1 MKLALSLAALL
12 LATTAQAQ
20 VTGTTN
26 SEANANTTSAAT
38 NAGNAQSLALISN
51 SPGTIRNVPSIGGSA
66 YGVSYSPKN
75 CNSTVGVQ
83 GALPGMGASIATAT
97 ENEVCEDLLKF
108 DSMQMAATTVH
119 NMGFKED
126 AAAMRAAAW
135 DLMCLTSAKSLKVLT
150 AHGLCS
156 DITKLVAAAGGQDPE
171 QTRGRYMP

>member
-1 MKLALSLAALL
+1 MKLALTLAAML
-12 LATTAQAQ
+12 LATTAHAQ

-26 SEANANTTSAAT
+26 SEATAQTNSAAT
-38 NAGNAQSLALISN
+38 NAGNAQQIISN
-51 SPGTIRNVPSIGGSA
+51 SPGTIKNVPSLGGSA

-75 CNSTVGVQ
+75 CNSTVGATGV
-83 GALPGMGASIATAT
+83 LPGVGASFATAT

-108 DSMQMAATTVH
+108 DSIQMAAVSVH

-135 DLMCLTSAKSLKVLT
+135 DLMCLTSAKTLKVLT

-171 QTRGRYMP
+171 QRRPGYMP